1 MHSVGRLIY
10 YVRSL
15 GQEIQERGELA
26 KYGLEHL
33 RSLFD
38 APDQRPT
45 ARKLL
50 AGRRSAGSPVP
61 REASSDAR
69 LEDGRK
75 RFDVWRYDKH
85 PEVAG
90 PDRRRD
96 VTSGVTQAG
105 GDPVG
110 MPTGAVPP
118 SASPGSSGTA
128 QTTQSSEP
136 TDRGKR
142 LWGRGSRP

>member
-15 GQEIQERGELA
+15 GQEIQDRAQLA
-26 KYGLEHL
+26 EFDLEYL
-33 RSLFD
+33 RPLFG

-50 AGRRSAGSPVP
+50 AGHWSAGIPRP
-61 REASSDAR
+61 REVGSDSR

-75 RFDVWRYDKH
+75 RFDARRHEKH

-96 VTSGVTQAG
+96 ATTGITQAG
-105 GDPVG
+105 GDPVS
-110 MPTGAVPP
+110 MPAGAVP
-118 SASPGSSGTA
+118 SPTGPEMSGT
-128 QTTQSSEP
+128 QTTRPTEP
-136 TDRGKR
+136 ADRSKR
-142 LWGRGSRP
+142 SLWGRSGRS